1 MNTDEIFKKYKDEL
15 DAKPEIYDK
24 IDNEWG
30 GYFFY
35 EKHIEEREK
44 LHATAMECI
53 NKLLS
58 PELKVFLRNLC
69 SNKLGYPDEVI
80 FYKAFGDNPEVGK
93 SVSKSELE
101 QKGIDVTEFEKML
114 DYWNWEGNCVEKQNS
129 NGEDYYYLDSLCE
142 RADVTSEE
150 EKERLN
156 SSVEL
161 KLAIIEKAEQVN
173 EDPEKYLMLID
184 DILLGITPQRLK
196 EKKLISFTKE
206 VLDKLNENS
215 ISLSKEAL
223 DWFESVAKK
232 YDISS
237 GKGL

>member
-1 MNTDEIFKKYKDEL
+1 
-15 DAKPEIYDK
+15 
-24 IDNEWG
+24 
-30 GYFFY
+30 
-35 EKHIEEREK
+35 
-44 LHATAMECI
+44 MECI

-161 KLAIIEKAEQVN
+161 KLAILDKAERLN
-173 EDPEKYLMLID
+173 EDPDKYLVLID

-196 EKKLISFTKE
+196 EKKLIDVVKE
-206 VLDKLNENS
+206 INDKVKDGS

-223 DWFESVAKK
+223 DWLKTAKIK
-232 YDISS
+232 YGIS
-237 GKGL
+237 